1 MEFCDT
7 CSFIHS
13 ARDDHRSVSQV
24 SPKCLRSTT
33 AQNETGLVIPLVSI
47 GRVRIRLRAIV
58 ASAHLCFVDSS
69 AVNAL
74 RAMGAACLLAWSS
87 TRAFLRSAWS
97 RASHMVGA
105 MDARALPPPVCTVR
119 PSAMQGAT
127 LEKARRGE
135 FSGGLATTCRGLVR
149 SSLQASVSV
158 GVRIG

>member
-7 CSFIHS
+7 CSSFTAPEMTR
-13 ARDDHRSVSQV
+13 ARSQNAEAHIMRS
-24 SPKCLRSTT
+24 T
-33 AQNETGLVIPLVSI
+33 AQNETGPVIPLVSI
-47 GRVRIRLRAIV
+47 GRVRGRLRAIV
-58 ASAHLCFVDSS
+58 ACAHLCFVDSS

-97 RASHMVGA
+97 RASHMVVA

-127 LEKARRGE
+127 LVKTRCGE